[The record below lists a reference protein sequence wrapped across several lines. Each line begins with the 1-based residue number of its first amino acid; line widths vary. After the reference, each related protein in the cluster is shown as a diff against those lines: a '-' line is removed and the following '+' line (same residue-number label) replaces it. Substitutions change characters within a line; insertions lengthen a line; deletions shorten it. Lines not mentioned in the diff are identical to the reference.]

1 MSRHYFKNVPNL
13 RYKNNLSSNNSS
25 ANFLTVKNLF
35 LRAKLRDDVSKS
47 ITFLQSYTIEEGAR
61 PDTVAED
68 LYGDPSLDWIVLTV
82 ANITN
87 VRNEWPMSNR
97 VLYKYCEEK
106 YGNDLNAT
114 QFYETREVKNGDGK
128 LILPAGL
135 IVDRDFTIRDPD
147 THNVTLSVDSPNPLV
162 IGINNYLSETREN
175 EKKRNIK
182 IMREEYLTTFL
193 LDMRDT
199 LKYTKSSQYQSPDLK
214 IAK

>member
-13 RYKNNLSSNNSS
+13 RYKNTLSSSNSS
-25 ANFLTVKNLF
+25 TNFLTVKNLF

-68 LYGDPSLDWIVLTV
+68 LYGDPSLDWIILTV

-87 VRNEWPMSNR
+87 VRNEWPMSSR

-147 THNVTLSVDSPNPLV
+147 THNVTLSIDSPNPLV
-162 IGINNYLSETREN
+162 IGISNYLSETREN

-193 LDMRDT
+193 LDMRDS
-199 LKYTKSSQYQSPDLK
+199 LKYTKSSQYQSPNLK
-214 IAK
+214 VSK